1 MSSLNVFSKCLLY
14 NHSFQINPK
23 QCILTSPNFSITL
36 LLHRFDLC
44 VEFLT
49 RYGQKLEKI
58 LTEKQLL
65 NLGSASTYDE
75 MVSNLLLPIIGTEG
89 MTYLDFQKE
98 GTSSVEERQN
108 IDRPTLLMF
117 SLDDPLHNPNQ
128 LGINVNEIE
137 NKDLPENLCYMVT
150 EEGGHVSFPTHVS
163 GRSDLLRST
172 VVEWSNFCLQ

>member
-1 MSSLNVFSKCLLY
+1 MSQSFKTNPNTVTNCLVFLCY
-14 NHSFQINPK
+14 NS
-23 QCILTSPNFSITL
+23 TTL
-36 LLHRFDLC
+36 LLCRFI
-44 VEFLT
+44 EFLT

-137 NKDLPENLCYMVT
+137 NGHEIEN
-150 EEGGHVSFPTHVS
+150 
-163 GRSDLLRST
+163 
-172 VVEWSNFCLQ
+172 